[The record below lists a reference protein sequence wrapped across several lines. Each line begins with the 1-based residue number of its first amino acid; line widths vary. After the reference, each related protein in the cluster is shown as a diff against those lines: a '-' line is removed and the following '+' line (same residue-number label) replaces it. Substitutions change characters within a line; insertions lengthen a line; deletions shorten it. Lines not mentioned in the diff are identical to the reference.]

1 MKEKIISRTF
11 NVTHVDVRCVNTDE
25 SKIETMHVVLLGDLK
40 REKILKEVE
49 FFLNKEFGEKYRPY
63 DVVDVKIE
71 KEIYGMT
78 TDVFLNHAQKMKNN
92 REFITEET
100 YNTQDH
106 E

>member
-11 NVTHVDVRCVNTDE
+11 NVTHVDVNCVNTDE
-25 SKIETMHVVLLGDLK
+25 NKIETLHVVLLGQLK
-40 REKILKEVE
+40 EEKILKEVE
-49 FFLNKEFGEKYRPY
+49 FFLSKECGKKYKPY
-63 DVVDVKIE
+63 EVVDMRTE

-92 REFITEET
+92 REFIPEEIC
-100 YNTQDH
+100 NTQSN